1 MRKSLVLLLL
11 VCLAVPAAAFAAVR
25 TGEGMFS
32 VEGGRGKV
40 TLIARGAFIGRID
53 RGSVVITDLTPD
65 DTFVPYVF
73 GDDNP
78 VRLVG
83 DTGMQYSGRNVRFRL
98 GGGFYRLVITAK
110 GIDLSAVGVG
120 TALIQ
125 GDGLDGP
132 GVYTT
137 EGANCTATPSA
148 CKAFSD
154 KLKVVK
160 FGTGDRG

>member
-11 VCLAVPAAAFAAVR
+11 VCLAVPAVALTAVR
-25 TGEGMFS
+25 AGEGSFS
-32 VEGGRGKV
+32 VEAGRGKV

-53 RGSVVITDLTPD
+53 RGSIVITDLTPD

-83 DTGMQYSGRNVRFRL
+83 DAGVQYSGRNVRFRL

-120 TALIQ
+120 TALVQ
-125 GDGLDGP
+125 GDGDDSGL
-132 GVYTT
+132 YTT
-137 EGANCTATPSA
+137 EGAACSSTPLA
-148 CKAFSD
+148 CKPLSD

>member
-11 VCLAVPAAAFAAVR
+11 VCLAAPAVALTAIR

-32 VEGGRGKV
+32 AEDGRGKV
-40 TLIARGAFIGRID
+40 TLIARGAFIGRIE

-65 DTFVPYVF
+65 DAFVPYVF

-83 DTGMQYSGRNVRFRL
+83 DSGMQYSGRNVRFRL
-98 GGGFYRLVITAK
+98 GGGFYRLAITAK

-125 GDGLDGP
+125 GDGDGS
-132 GVYTT
+132 GFYSTD
-137 EGANCTATPSA
+137 GADCTATPAA

>member
-11 VCLAVPAAAFAAVR
+11 VCLAVPAVALTAVR
-25 TGEGMFS
+25 SGEGIFS
-32 VEGGRGKV
+32 AEDGRGKV
-40 TLIARGAFIGRID
+40 TVIARGGFIGRID
-53 RGSVVITDLTPD
+53 RGSIVITDLTPD
-65 DTFVPYVF
+65 DAFVPYVF

-83 DTGMQYSGRNVRFRL
+83 DSGMQYSGRNVRFRL

-125 GDGLDGP
+125 GDGEGSGL
-132 GVYTT
+132 YTT
-137 EGANCTATPSA
+137 EGADCTETPGA
-148 CKAFSD
+148 CKQFTD
-154 KLKVVK
+154 KLKVVR